1 MIFRLTA
8 STYIHMFWGKDH
20 PHVDRHH
27 RPISLSTALCMYR
40 RLSHLIKVWLSLSSV
55 DSLVFI
61 KTNLMWWYRATESV
75 MQCDGGGEFSS
86 SAFSA
91 HTHTHTQGWWWFN
104 MPIINLDV
112 AGTRKPPSTTHNLLY
127 CWNAVTVEIPSP
139 TDSLRGKKNLYRN
152 HIRTNVN

>member
-86 SAFSA
+86 SAFST
-91 HTHTHTQGWWWFN
+91 HTHTHTGLMMIQHANHQPRCGWN
-104 MPIINLDV
+104 TKTAINHTQLII
-112 AGTRKPPSTTHNLLY
+112 LLKRCY
-127 CWNAVTVEIPSP
+127 RWN
-139 TDSLRGKKNLYRN
+139 SLTYWQFKREKNLYRN